1 MCVCVICI
9 ICMCVCDFSNIISP
23 KNRAEISSP
32 LAASRP
38 LCAEQMPRHRSAPP
52 KLLIAARS
60 VRPGPGGFGSH
71 GALAYLGMGPGRIRC
86 QMMLVLGEKPRLI
99 RLHVP
104 WFFFH
109 MYFVVERCAA
119 SRSAA
124 SVWQASWGDITS
136 LYIYIYII
144 SLSSLDV
151 CWLPTPRTFWRWV
164 RTCYRKSP
172 VCWSLGWGRFQ
183 VFFPY
188 WLTETITH
196 ITHQK
201 HIHISTF
208 TLLLPIA
215 LRWWWKEREREEKT
229 HHRKHWSC
237 LYSPHLEI
245 HQHCLFS
252 ILFCATLWPSPQE
265 LRGSITLCGAIL
277 GDLQHLQNLRHV
289 ITAQPGT
296 GLLFLGITWRRRRKT
311 KWRQEDKREELWCW
325 TGVGDGMYSCG
336 GLGRQYDAS
345 NVISK
350 EAKALGFC

>member
-1 MCVCVICI
+1 
-9 ICMCVCDFSNIISP
+9 
-23 KNRAEISSP
+23 
-32 LAASRP
+32 
-38 LCAEQMPRHRSAPP
+38 MPRHRSAPP

-60 VRPGPGGFGSH
+60 VWPGPGGFGSH

-104 WFFFH
+104 WFFFSH
-109 MYFVVERCAA
+109 VFCCWKVCSFKICGKCLTGIMR
-119 SRSAA
+119 RHH
-124 SVWQASWGDITS
+124 II
-136 LYIYIYII
+136 IYIYII

-215 LRWWWKEREREEKT
+215 LRWWWKERERGKKHIIENIDHVYT
-229 HHRKHWSC
+229 HHIWRSTNIVYFPYC
-237 LYSPHLEI
+237 FVP
-245 HQHCLFS
+245 LFGLALRS
-252 ILFCATLWPSPQE
+252 WGVPSPFAVPFWATCSTCRIFATSSQRSPGRGCCSWE
-265 LRGSITLCGAIL
+265 LLGGEGGKRSGGRKIRGRNCGVELVL
-277 GDLQHLQNLRHV
+277 GMGC
-289 ITAQPGT
+289 IA
-296 GLLFLGITWRRRRKT
+296 
-311 KWRQEDKREELWCW
+311 
-325 TGVGDGMYSCG
+325 VGG
-336 GLGRQYDAS
+336 
-345 NVISK
+345 
-350 EAKALGFC
+350 

>member
-1 MCVCVICI
+1 MCP
-9 ICMCVCDFSNIISP
+9 D
-23 KNRAEISSP
+23 
-32 LAASRP
+32 
-38 LCAEQMPRHRSAPP
+38 
-52 KLLIAARS
+52 
-60 VRPGPGGFGSH
+60 
-71 GALAYLGMGPGRIRC
+71 
-86 QMMLVLGEKPRLI
+86 
-99 RLHVP
+99 
-104 WFFFH
+104 FFFH

-136 LYIYIYII
+136 LYIYHII
-144 SLSSLDV
+144 IIIGCLLTSNSQDILAMGEDLLSQEPSVLEPGMRSV
-151 CWLPTPRTFWRWV
+151 SGF
-164 RTCYRKSP
+164 
-172 VCWSLGWGRFQ
+172 
-183 VFFPY
+183 
-188 WLTETITH
+188 
-196 ITHQK
+196 
-201 HIHISTF
+201 
-208 TLLLPIA
+208 LPILTYRDNNTHNSPKTHPHLYFYSFTA
-215 LRWWWKEREREEKT
+215 DCPKMVMERERERKKT